1 MRNCCELLD
10 PKFPMGDKAPKI
22 EFAVAFCSSLGFE
35 IKLRQEVSKANG
47 ENAHKMYE
55 RKEENRKS
63 RSKECRGA
71 QKKIAP
77 S

>member
-1 MRNCCELLD
+1 MRSCCELPD

-55 RKEENRKS
+55 RKGGNRKS
-63 RSKECRGA
+63 PRKNVEA